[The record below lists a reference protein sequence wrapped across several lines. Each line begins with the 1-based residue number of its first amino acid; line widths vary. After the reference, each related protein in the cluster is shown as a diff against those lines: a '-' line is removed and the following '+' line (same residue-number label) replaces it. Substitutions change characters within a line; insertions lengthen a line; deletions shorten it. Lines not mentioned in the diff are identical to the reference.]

1 MKMKPYWILPLLF
14 VLLAASK
21 DSSEDRSSSK
31 ERDRLVEGLMSKV
44 EDLLPP
50 PPSTACVN
58 RSTEWSPEKKGKAAK
73 NIFNTLLIGLPN
85 PSEFTFEKLIAGA
98 KCGGSDQ
105 AQIILHM
112 KVKRTVVVNC
122 PPLGIVSPL
131 NQSFLGRFCKPK
143 EKRNV
148 YCSWIGTLENDE
160 HNKTLGAACYQAKA
174 ISEEEE
180 KKLEAM
186 NICSEWQFADTQV
199 RRLSIPE
206 QLSSWSTDLLLY
218 YPPTADLPGNK
229 SLTGIEEK
237 APMRHKNPG
246 GRKGIAGQ
254 GLMKKL
260 GKTKMEIPIIIRSYN
275 GTWQVLTADERD
287 KSGIEGPLPMFHSRP
302 TNRSELH
309 EWKEPSADEYFYS
322 LLAIRNETICSKEK
336 LLKAI
341 KRGRRV
347 HNGHLPY
354 PYETDNAWISAA
366 IYLVKVSNESCFNH
380 LNLNGPKNY
389 FGYQW
394 KTYDNSTLRTVQ
406 DVVNTVFYKR
416 ESKKITAASY
426 RSLGKYLLFFTT
438 ATVIACVAFV
448 AAGATTTL
456 PLLILSTLVALLAA
470 IFLEIYTRR
479 WHRLLARTG
488 EPFCSIGTTAET
500 ERSRE
505 HKNGH
510 EKSEDETGLF
520 SLAPV
525 LRLYGTTGRCDRF
538 IKRKDLIMRQK
549 TEMQRRR
556 LRTWRISYVTSSAVI
571 AEVNEVKANGHIKE
585 EKEDK

>member
-122 PPLGIVSPL
+122 PPLGI
-131 NQSFLGRFCKPK
+131 SFLGRFCKPK

-260 GKTKMEIPIIIRSYN
+260 GKNKMEIPVIIRKQTDSVKTSATKFRQCVLQFMSCN

-287 KSGIEGPLPMFHSRP
+287 KSGIEGPLPMFYSRP
-302 TNRSELH
+302 RNRSELH

-322 LLAIRNETICSKEK
+322 LLDIHNETICSKEK
-336 LLKAI
+336 LLKTI

-380 LNLNGPKNY
+380 LNLSATENY
-389 FGYQW
+389 FGYKW
-394 KTYDNSTLRTVQ
+394 KTFDNSTLRTVQ
-406 DVVNTVFYKR
+406 DVVNTFFYKR

-426 RSLGKYLLFFTT
+426 RSLGKYLFFFTT
-438 ATVIACVAFV
+438 AIVIACVAFG
-448 AAGATTTL
+448 AAGTTATI
-456 PLLILSTLVALLAA
+456 PLLILPTVIALLAG

-479 WHRLLARTG
+479 WV
-488 EPFCSIGTTAET
+488 FV
-500 ERSRE
+500 RE
-505 HKNGH
+505 
-510 EKSEDETGLF
+510 
-520 SLAPV
+520 SLK
-525 LRLYGTTGRCDRF
+525 RC
-538 IKRKDLIMRQK
+538 
-549 TEMQRRR
+549 
-556 LRTWRISYVTSSAVI
+556 
-571 AEVNEVKANGHIKE
+571 
-585 EKEDK
+585 